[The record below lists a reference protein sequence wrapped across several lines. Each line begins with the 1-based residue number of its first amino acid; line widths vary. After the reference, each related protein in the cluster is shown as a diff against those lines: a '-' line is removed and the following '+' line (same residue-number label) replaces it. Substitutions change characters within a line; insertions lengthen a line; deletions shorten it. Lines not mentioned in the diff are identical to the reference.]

1 MKLPHTHHLEEKS
14 PQECVEQ
21 LKSGDEDELFLAV
34 SKEFFE
40 RDDREIFPEIYAQYQ
55 IRYRKYIGEFSEVLG
70 QPAFSVFRDEEKY
83 PEWAV
88 GEQVTVWEDGDDVVW
103 LRLHHEDK
111 ELPIQIVLALRNE

>member
-14 PQECVEQ
+14 PQECVAQ

-70 QPAFSVFRDEEKY
+70 QPAFSVFRDEEEY

-88 GEQVTVWEDGDDVVW
+88 GEQVTVWNDGDDVVW